1 MATEGSVII
10 MAKQKTKNEG
20 YQTLRSEISEG
31 NLRPLYLFWGEEDYL
46 REACLGQMR
55 DQLLPEG
62 LAEMNYFRLDDK
74 GVDVGAITDAVE
86 ALPVFSP
93 KKLVEV
99 RDFDLYKVGA
109 DQRDALDNLLADLPD
124 YCCLVFVFTDPG
136 FRPDG
141 RVKIHRHFK
150 DTGLS
155 VEFGKQ
161 EQSDL
166 IPWIRRRFTALG
178 KEIARPEAE
187 YVLLLCGSLMRGLT
201 GEIEKI
207 AAYAGE
213 DRVTR
218 ADIDAVGTPI
228 LDAVVWQLTDALG
241 QRDMGRAA
249 KVMGELLHMRES
261 PIMLLAVMGKQLRQ
275 LLSAKLAA
283 ANGRDA
289 AWLKLL
295 WGMSHDYPARL
306 LLDAARRVELGW
318 CQEAV
323 LLAARTDFQ
332 MKSTGRDGEELLK
345 EFFIRL
351 AF

>member
-1 MATEGSVII
+1 

-20 YQTLRSEISEG
+20 YQSLRAEISEG

-55 DQLLPEG
+55 DLLLPEG
-62 LAEMNYFRLDDK
+62 LVEMNYFRLDDK
-74 GVDVGAITDAVE
+74 GTDVGAIADAVE

-99 RDFDLYKVGA
+99 RDFDFYKAGA
-109 DQRDALDNLLADLPD
+109 DQRDGLDALLADVPD
-124 YCCLVFVFTDPG
+124 YCCLVFVFTDPS

-150 DTGLS
+150 DPGLS

-166 IPWIRRRFTALG
+166 LPWIRRRFQALG

-187 YVLLLCGSLMRGLT
+187 YLLFLCGALMRGLT

-207 AAYAGE
+207 AAYAKENGI
-213 DRVTR
+213 TR
-218 ADIDAVGTPI
+218 ADIDAVGTPV
-228 LDAVVWQLTDALG
+228 LDAVVWQFTDALG
-241 QRDMGRAA
+241 QRDMGRAGR
-249 KVMGELLHMRES
+249 VMGELLYMRES
-261 PIMLLAVMGKQLRQ
+261 PIMLLAVTGRQLRQ

-283 ANGRDA
+283 ASGRDA
-289 AWLKLL
+289 AWLKSL

-306 LLDAARRVELGW
+306 LMDAARRVELGW

-323 LLAARTDFQ
+323 LLAARMDLQ

-345 EFFIRL
+345 EFLIRL
-351 AF
+351 AV